1 MEEKNL
7 VTEANTQGCKDLICP
22 ICHKQKRVFIPISN
36 SWYDVE
42 CLCDFRKRL
51 AKKRLEDISDDI
63 SFKNTDLDRDK
74 SFGLAY
80 NRAIKYVNNW
90 EECFKNG
97 YGIYFVGECGCG
109 KTHLAKCMYR
119 ALLEKGQYCIFT
131 SFREILQEIRYSR
144 GELYSEKL
152 SKIVNVPFL
161 FIDDFGTEKVV
172 YNGEDSYN
180 QEKIFQII
188 DKRVNLN
195 KPIIFTSNLSFQEL
209 IEVNG
214 LWERTVD
221 RIVGSTTK
229 IEIKGGSYR
238 IKEKNIP
245 F

>member
-7 VTEANTQGCKDLICP
+7 VTEANMQDCNDLVCP
-22 ICHKQKRVFIPISN
+22 ICHKQKKAYVPIAN
-36 SWYDVE
+36 KWIDIE
-42 CLCDFRKRL
+42 CLCDIRKNL
-51 AKKRLEDISDDI
+51 ARKQLENLDEEV
-63 SFKNTDLDRDK
+63 SFENTDLDRDK

-131 SFREILQEIRYSR
+131 SFREILQEIRCSR

-152 SKIVNVPFL
+152 SKVVNVPFL

-188 DKRVNLN
+188 DKRTSLK
-195 KPIIFTSNLSFQEL
+195 KPIIFTSNLTFQDL
-209 IEVNG
+209 IEKNG

-221 RIVGSTTK
+221 RIVGNTTK
-229 IEIKGGSYR
+229 IEINGSSYR
-238 IKEKNIP
+238 LKQKELP